1 MAAGLTDCRPILEFR
16 EMDRALPQSSPIR
29 DALVLEVLLLPLW
42 YLALPLVPM
51 AFSGGY
57 AGSVWLAN
65 GLLLAFYVYPL
76 GILLNDPMVE
86 IVAVCDVYDALIS
99 PRPYRQASYDN
110 RTALEEITVM
120 AEEGV
125 ISWEVVQVLV
135 AHNRKSKPHYTDCI
149 VSKEKRGKPPYGNV
163 YGIIVPD
170 TNGSLD
176 EI

>member
-1 MAAGLTDCRPILEFR
+1 
-16 EMDRALPQSSPIR
+16 
-29 DALVLEVLLLPLW
+29 
-42 YLALPLVPM
+42 
-51 AFSGGY
+51 
-57 AGSVWLAN
+57 
-65 GLLLAFYVYPL
+65 
-76 GILLNDPMVE
+76 
-86 IVAVCDVYDALIS
+86 
-99 PRPYRQASYDN
+99 
-110 RTALEEITVM
+110 M

-170 TNGSLD
+170 TNVSLD